1 MRACLMTALVAL
13 AAAATARADEWRFRW
28 RQGEVL
34 TYRLQHD
41 TTVTQVEGGARDST
55 ASKLTVVKRWK
66 VLAVDAQGVGT
77 LELSLASMR
86 TEQTRPDGEV
96 LVFDSADPGKST
108 PELRQQLAG
117 HVGLALA
124 VLKVDALGKVV
135 EVVKGAKH
143 YGAEPP
149 FRLTLPPQAPAAG
162 GGWERPYKI
171 TLDPPHGTGEEYDAV
186 AKFVARKAEGGTA
199 VIGVSAAIT
208 NPPESPLDR
217 VPLLQKQPAGEVVF
231 DVAAGRLRGAT
242 LRIEQEVRDHRG
254 PGSSYRIE
262 STLTEQYLDGR

>member
-1 MRACLMTALVAL
+1 MTALVAL
-13 AAAATARADEWRFRW
+13 AAAVPARADEWRFRW
-28 RQGEVL
+28 KQGEVL

-41 TTVTQVEGGARDST
+41 TTVTQSENGARDST
-55 ASKLTVVKRWK
+55 TSKLTVVKRWK
-66 VLAVDAQGVGT
+66 VLAVDAQGAAT
-77 LELSLASMR
+77 LEMSLAALR

-96 LVFDSADPGKST
+96 LVFDSNDPGKGT

-117 HVGLALA
+117 LVGPPLA

-135 EVVKGAKH
+135 EVVKGAKEH
-143 YGAEPP
+143 GAEPP
-149 FRLTLPPQAPAAG
+149 FRLTLPPKAPAAG

-171 TLDPPHGTGEEYDAV
+171 TLDPPHGAGEEYDAV
-186 AKFVARKAEGGTA
+186 AKFVVRKAEGGAA
-199 VIGVSAAIT
+199 VIGVSAAVT

-217 VPLLQKQPAGEVVF
+217 VPLLQKQPAGEVIF
-231 DVAAGRLRGAT
+231 DVAAGRLRRAA

-262 STLTEQYLDGR
+262 STLTEEYLSPR